1 MLKRFSLSKRSN
13 QYGKRSGKFRSNFE
27 RTVAEDL
34 DVRNNKPEEFE
45 REAVEGRR
53 MFYEWIQQYDKRRG
67 TDFLKTFPEMNK
79 FYEDCKS
86 CMIYFL

>member
-1 MLKRFSLSKRSN
+1 MQKNSFTDREVQKMDRIV
-13 QYGKRSGKFRSNFE
+13 K
-27 RTVAEDL
+27 DL

-67 TDFLKTFPEMNK
+67 TDSLKTFPEMNK
-79 FYEDCKS
+79 FYEDCKA
-86 CMIYFL
+86 CMI